1 MRLSNGSSGFERKV
15 RSPSKTLA
23 IYEPSGLVIAS
34 SKPKKTKS
42 WQRLVQVK
50 SATLPKAGRRYY
62 TRQYGRFP
70 IKKLCGRPQDYLKG
84 VPVEHSRS
92 AESHQGPLVFVTPV
106 AEDVHVRR
114 SRALSRRCR
123 TLRTI
128 GPGCPR
134 PGTRGRRDKS
144 E

>member
-50 SATLPKAGRRYY
+50 SATLRKAGRRYY
-62 TRQYGRFP
+62 ARQYGRFP

-84 VPVEHSRS
+84 AYRLSTHDLRKATKVRSSSLPVSTGPYHWSRMSSTRYSRS
-92 AESHQGPLVFVTPV
+92 S
-106 AEDVHVRR
+106 
-114 SRALSRRCR
+114 
-123 TLRTI
+123 
-128 GPGCPR
+128 
-134 PGTRGRRDKS
+134 
-144 E
+144 